1 MIEWRQQC
9 SNLKRNHKTQPSSF
23 TAVLNI
29 FDVIFMINK
38 VIAMENFDQFD
49 FYMKFT
55 FTFMPS
61 ECAKFVWKIERALH
75 DRRLLRCLFW
85 FARKEMDGNWLCCPE
100 SFYMAL
106 LILIFVPFAS
116 ASGSISTWLSVF
128 QLCELITGF
137 VILKSFLRFI
147 FYHDKF
153 FFKISSSM
161 PIFELPIKS
170 IYYL

>member
-1 MIEWRQQC
+1 
-9 SNLKRNHKTQPSSF
+9 
-23 TAVLNI
+23 
-29 FDVIFMINK
+29 MINK

-49 FYMKFT
+49 FYMNIEI
-55 FTFMPS
+55 FMPS

-75 DRRLLRCLFW
+75 DWRLLRCLFW
-85 FARKEMDGNWLCCPE
+85 FASCNDFCNEIPE
-100 SFYMAL
+100 KKWMAIDSVALNRFYMAL

-116 ASGSISTWLSVF
+116 ASGSISTRLSVF

-137 VILKSFLRFI
+137 VILKIFYRFI

-161 PIFELPIKS
+161 PVFELPIKS

>member
-9 SNLKRNHKTQPSSF
+9 SNLKWNHKTQPSSF

-61 ECAKFVWKIERALH
+61 ECAKFVCKIERALH

-100 SFYMAL
+100 SFLYGTLDFNFCAICFGFGKYFYVVVCLSTLRTYNRIRNSKEFPPLYL
-106 LILIFVPFAS
+106 LSRQVL
-116 ASGSISTWLSVF
+116 L
-128 QLCELITGF
+128 QN
-137 VILKSFLRFI
+137 
-147 FYHDKF
+147 
-153 FFKISSSM
+153 FFKYADLWIT
-161 PIFELPIKS
+161 
-170 IYYL
+170 Y

>member
-1 MIEWRQQC
+1 MNAPNLFEKLSARYMIDGC
-9 SNLKRNHKTQPSSF
+9 F
-23 TAVLNI
+23 AVCFDLPEKKWMAIDSVALNR
-29 FDVIFMINK
+29 F
-38 VIAMENFDQFD
+38 
-49 FYMKFT
+49 
-55 FTFMPS
+55 
-61 ECAKFVWKIERALH
+61 H
-75 DRRLLRCLFW
+75 
-85 FARKEMDGNWLCCPE
+85 
-100 SFYMAL
+100 MAL

>member
-1 MIEWRQQC
+1 MNAPNLFEKLSARYMIDGC
-9 SNLKRNHKTQPSSF
+9 F
-23 TAVLNI
+23 AVCFDLPEKKWMAIDSVALN
-29 FDVIFMINK
+29 
-38 VIAMENFDQFD
+38 
-49 FYMKFT
+49 
-55 FTFMPS
+55 
-61 ECAKFVWKIERALH
+61 R
-75 DRRLLRCLFW
+75 
-85 FARKEMDGNWLCCPE
+85 
-100 SFYMAL
+100 FYMAL

-116 ASGSISTWLSVF
+116 ASGSISTWLSLF

-153 FFKISSSM
+153 FFKISLSM